1 MYKEFIKVHG
11 MSCGHCKQSIEKAL
25 NELDG
30 VNSSVVNLSKGEVEI
45 NFDENKVNFNGV
57 KEAIENQGYEFE
69 M

>member
-11 MSCGHCKQSIEKAL
+11 MSCRHCKQSIENAL

-45 NFDENKVNFNGV
+45 NFDENKVNFNGF
-57 KEAIENQGYEFE
+57 KEAIENQGYEVE